1 MDWIVDR
8 VEGELAV
15 VLVGDLTLDVPLA
28 ALPPGVREGARLRLE
43 LLPAVDPAAAAERS
57 GNCVSARSAGPMPLP
72 AARARSA

>member
-15 VLVGDLTLDVPLA
+15 VLVGDLTLDLPLA

-43 LLPAVDPAAAAERS
+43 LLVAADPAAAAARQARLAAQ
-57 GNCVSARSAGPMPLP
+57 SALP
-72 AARARSA
+72 DVIDL